1 MIQIYG
7 SLFALVQIVE
17 TCQWVA
23 DANGIDG
30 SIAVDVGRR
39 DQLRTTILGSAQEY
53 CLKFE
58 LKSALDRINRI
69 KLLFDYPH
77 DCTHANMRQQLKTLH
92 ENIED
97 DLRNRIHWQI
107 PVSKIVHIDD
117 VEDIPFTEGPDLI
130 QARREWYEAEWCFG
144 LERYTACVAHAMRL
158 AELGL
163 RSLTRQLIGD
173 AILGR
178 AIEFV
183 DWKPMLDA
191 VEPVIKQKLDALKN
205 DPRTAERER
214 KVRFY
219 SEAMSQLEYFKNVRD
234 EIAHARSLKDE
245 GEALSALNK
254 VKDFVTLMTEV
265 LP

>member
-183 DWKPMLDA
+183 DWETNARCGRAGHKA
-191 VEPVIKQKLDALKN
+191 EVRRFEKRSTYGRKRTQGALLL
-205 DPRTAERER
+205 R
-214 KVRFY
+214 
-219 SEAMSQLEYFKNVRD
+219 SD
-234 EIAHARSLKDE
+234 ESTPILQECS
-245 GEALSALNK
+245 G
-254 VKDFVTLMTEV
+254 
-265 LP
+265 